1 MARRI
6 VLFGA
11 ALLLQACT
19 ISQNVMPVPAGVV
32 ARSEVCIIENP
43 DVRPGFLTEYR
54 RVLTERG
61 YTVKMLPAGA
71 SVNDCATVSTYI
83 GRWSWDLTIYM
94 SYARILVFHDSN
106 QSGEAVYDATKG
118 GGRLDKFVD
127 AEPKIRELVEQLF
140 PVKGSG
146 N

>member
-1 MARRI
+1 MAAQHVPSTGEAIVARRI

-11 ALLLQACT
+11 AFLLQACT
-19 ISQNVMPVPAGVV
+19 ISQNVMPV
-32 ARSEVCIIENP
+32 
-43 DVRPGFLTEYR
+43 
-54 RVLTERG
+54 
-61 YTVKMLPAGA
+61 PAGA